1 LSDRT
6 PAIKDLFLD
15 HFYIIGFMPSS
26 LNPSNSDDAAA
37 TDDNNNNNNNND
49 DDDNNNSMEQS
60 FLRS

>member
-15 HFYIIGFMPSS
+15 HFYIIGCLPYA
-26 LNPSNSDDAAA
+26 LKPSNPDDASAV
-37 TDDNNNNNNNND
+37 
-49 DDDNNNSMEQS
+49 DDDNNNENKNFMEQS